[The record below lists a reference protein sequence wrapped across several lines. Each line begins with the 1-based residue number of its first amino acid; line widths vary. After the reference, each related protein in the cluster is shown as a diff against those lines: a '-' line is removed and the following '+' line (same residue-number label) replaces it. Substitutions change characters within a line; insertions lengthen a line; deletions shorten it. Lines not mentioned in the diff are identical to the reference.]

1 MMPVQQYND
10 YQMAG
15 LILLGF
21 AAVITTIGMLTNRGD
36 ITSATLILAGISS
49 FVAGVLALTL
59 FRGDPLDADLVSMLP
74 VQGTLNLYRFSADLG
89 AAGRATFIRP
99 TRGDLP
105 KVMQYI
111 PAEEP
116 SALAIDS
123 DYTFLTGEKGS
134 GLLITPNGYPFLE
147 YLRQQQGLVV
157 PRDESDLFE
166 AIREVYETGL
176 DVAEKAVCR
185 RDGDAITL
193 TLSGFRLAPA
203 CAVVRQ
209 AAPQACMTIACPIC
223 SLCGCLVA
231 EGLGGAWVIDRVR
244 ADPENGSVQTTF
256 SPLR

>member
-1 MMPVQQYND
+1 MPVKQYND
-10 YQMAG
+10 YQLAG
-15 LILLGF
+15 VILLGF
-21 AAVITTIGMLTNRGD
+21 AAVITTIAMLTNRGD

-59 FRGDPLDADLVSMLP
+59 FRGEPLDADLVSLLP

-89 AAGRATFIRP
+89 AQGNATFIRS

-111 PAEEP
+111 PAKEP

-134 GLLITPNGYPFLE
+134 GVLITPNGYPLLE
-147 YLRQQQGLVV
+147 HLRQQQGFVV
-157 PRDESDLFE
+157 PDDERELFE

-176 DVAEKAVCR
+176 DVAEKATCH
-185 RDGDAITL
+185 RDGGVVTL

-203 CAVVRQ
+203 CAAVRET
-209 AAPQACMTIACPIC
+209 APQACMTIACPIC
-223 SLCGCLVA
+223 SLFGCLVA
-231 EGLGGAWVIDRVR
+231 EGLGGAWVIDRIK